1 MKKGK
6 MGSNFSD
13 GRISDGVAS
22 MRFDS
27 SVRRRIL
34 EHEGKDS
41 AVTMSKCEIKHG
53 RHDGDGFEVHIRN
66 STEVAMSEKKFDV
79 SKEKAEKYEVTGI
92 KNVESM
98 VQYQRVI
105 VEGKVVELDK
115 VKEVSGGKK
124 KQDMVVADSS
134 GSIRLTIWEEMIGQV
149 AEGLSY
155 RFTGMMVRMFKGKK
169 FLSTSKTESN
179 IEVISDIGE
188 VEVDDDLE
196 VEGGESSNGGLR
208 RLVKGVKV
216 VGVDRFTQYSGC
228 FKCSS
233 KWMKMTR
240 RLESAPSAK

>member
-1 MKKGK
+1 MVKGLEMANRKREREEDEEVDVSSLTCTSPGKKVRGVVLQVSPMKKGK
-6 MGSNFSD
+6 MGSNCFD

-22 MRFDS
+22 MRFVGYDS

-92 KNVESM
+92 KSVESM

-124 KQDMVVADSS
+124 KQDMVVSDSS
-134 GSIRLTIWEEMIGQV
+134 GSIRLTIWEDMIGQV

-169 FLSTSKTESN
+169 FL
-179 IEVISDIGE
+179 
-188 VEVDDDLE
+188 
-196 VEGGESSNGGLR
+196 
-208 RLVKGVKV
+208 
-216 VGVDRFTQYSGC
+216 
-228 FKCSS
+228 
-233 KWMKMTR
+233 
-240 RLESAPSAK
+240 